1 MCFVCVRLLRFWL
14 GWEDRALLP
23 RRAVELAVR
32 VVPQLIEVRVTS
44 RASRSFVCL
53 LDLLVCHM
61 RVPSVWPR
69 TVPFFFFFFVCP
81 FVFGFLLYTPGSSC
95 VCVCVVFFFR
105 LVFVISTVCTAA
117 FALGKDQDK
126 GVRI

>member
-69 TVPFFFFFFVCP
+69 TVPFFFFFLCVRLYLVSFCIPLVVLACGCVLC
-81 FVFGFLLYTPGSSC
+81 FFSVWFL
-95 VCVCVVFFFR
+95 
-105 LVFVISTVCTAA
+105 
-117 FALGKDQDK
+117 
-126 GVRI
+126 